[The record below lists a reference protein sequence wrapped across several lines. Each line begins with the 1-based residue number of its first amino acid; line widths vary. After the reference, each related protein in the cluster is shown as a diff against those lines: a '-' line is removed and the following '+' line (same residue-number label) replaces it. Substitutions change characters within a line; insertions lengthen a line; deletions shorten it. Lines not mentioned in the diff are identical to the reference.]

1 MDILEYVNDPTNRG
15 IIWIVGEKGNEGKT
29 FFSHKIE
36 EQYGVLRVFQMELD
50 ESARD
55 ILYIMKKYVYIETD
69 IFLFD
74 IPRSMCLSRE
84 HYELF
89 DSIKYGSATAMNNK
103 TVNMRFTTPNVVM
116 VFSPHE
122 PDREKL
128 SGDKWTILKISE
140 DLTGL
145 TDITNLVKNNNKKI
159 ENESDDKVTTKTYNW
174 QSDSDHGYDDDCF

>member
-1 MDILEYVNDPTNRG
+1 MEYVKEPTQRR
-15 IIWIVGEKGNEGKT
+15 IIWVVGEKGNEGKT

-36 EQYGVLRVFQMELD
+36 EQYGGHRVFQIGLTQ
-50 ESARD
+50 SARD
-55 ILYIMKKYVYIETD
+55 TLRIMKKYVYIETD

-74 IPRSMCLSRE
+74 IPRSMRLSRK

-89 DSIKYGSATAMNNK
+89 ESIKDGSATAMNYK

-128 SGDKWTILKISE
+128 SEDRWTILKISE

-145 TDITNLVKNNNKKI
+145 TDITDLVMKKKMVK
-159 ENESDDKVTTKTYNW
+159 ETYKSDN
-174 QSDSDHGYDDDCF
+174 DSYFNILHFFYFYILLFF